1 MAKPIAVTD
10 ADFEQQVLKAEQ
22 PVLVDFW
29 ATWCGPCRMVA
40 PVLEQIAEE
49 AEGKL
54 TVAKM
59 DVDQN
64 QNIPSRFGIRSI
76 PTMMLFKG
84 GEHVDT
90 IVGYKPKQAL
100 LTQLGKHVEGIAP
113 AR

>member
-10 ADFEQQVLKAEQ
+10 ADFETQVLQAEQ

-29 ATWCGPCRMVA
+29 ATWCGPCRMIA
-40 PVLEQIAEE
+40 PVLEQIADE
-49 AEGKL
+49 ADGKL

-64 QNIPSRFGIRSI
+64 PNVPSRFGIRSI

-84 GEHVDT
+84 GQHVDT
-90 IVGYKPKQAL
+90 IIGYKPKQAL
-100 LTQLGKHVEGIAP
+100 LSQLGKNVEGLAP
-113 AR
+113 VK

>member
-1 MAKPIAVTD
+1 MASDKVKTFTD
-10 ADFEQQVLKAEQ
+10 ADFGESVKSGL
-22 PVLVDFW
+22 VLVDFW
-29 ATWCGPCRMVA
+29 AEWCAPCRRLA
-40 PVLEQIAEE
+40 PTLDQLAEE
-49 AEGKL
+49 YIGKL